1 MERSYWLSDP
11 NNERVNIPGS
21 VSEFNW
27 TYRMPVSLKELSS
40 NENLINKIKNIAE
53 LHEGRK

>member
-1 MERSYWLSDP
+1 MERNYWLSNPD
-11 NNERVNIPGS
+11 NERVNIPGS

-27 TYRMPVSLKELSS
+27 TYRMPVSITELSA
-40 NENLINKIKNIAE
+40 NQTLIQKIKNIAE